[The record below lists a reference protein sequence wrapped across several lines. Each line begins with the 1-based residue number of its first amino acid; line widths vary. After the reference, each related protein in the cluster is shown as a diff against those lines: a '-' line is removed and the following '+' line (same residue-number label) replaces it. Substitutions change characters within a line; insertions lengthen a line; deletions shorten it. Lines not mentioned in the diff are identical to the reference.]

1 MVRKLV
7 DVSTNIVLIGG
18 VVITLP
24 SPILITLAFLNM
36 ITSETLLSIVLLE
49 VSVLWGA
56 FMVIA
61 AASLIAYFKDRSETW

>member
-18 VVITLP
+18 VIITLL